1 VWFGI
6 YPVGQTDTQRDRA
19 TDPHTDPQTDPHGIL
34 IRIAYFAT
42 ALAGPMGEL
51 TTEKDDV
58 TGV

>member
-1 VWFGI
+1 MVRDI
-6 YPVGQTDTQRDRA
+6 SCRADRHTDRA

-42 ALAGPMGEL
+42 APAGPMGEL